1 MDSKPSCRIV
11 IVDDEPKKSQRL
23 QAGLQGLRVPG
34 MDVRAPSNS
43 EIETQLDA
51 LYARR
56 EALDTG
62 KGLSGI
68 PSMLDETDVLIA
80 DFDLRDLKDHRGFAT
95 GEEIAYSAR
104 LFSKVKIVVVVNH
117 PNIGLHNFDLTLQR
131 DRDFRGDV
139 YVGSEQCL
147 NPGLWV
153 TDAGHEGFLPWSWI
167 PLIEEVRS
175 FEHCASQ
182 VTQNVNVGTLQ
193 FFGLDKADTRPSP
206 QMLAYLGIKRDEDVL
221 IKDLLRQP
229 SATYVRRRDL
239 DPLSSDNERY
249 SQVATALLRKWFRRW
264 IMPPQTLLADLPH
277 LGMALPWGLSDYKDR
292 ELWNRL
298 AHCGR
303 SSEACD
309 VATLVQAP
317 IAQQL
322 FQRIEWC
329 GRPTFFLARARA
341 ATEAAGTFLPAFK
354 PSEVP
359 KIAFAE
365 DLSRFVEADQAVEYS
380 LTLDGETQLRTVSD
394 GKRVKIEGDTYG
406 LEKIVY
412 SPESL
417 IL

>member
-1 MDSKPSCRIV
+1 MDDRPGCRIV
-11 IVDDEPKKSQRL
+11 IFDDEPKKSQRL
-23 QAGLQGLRVPG
+23 QAALLGLRVPG
-34 MDVRAPSNS
+34 MDVRAPSNL
-43 EIETQLDA
+43 EIEAQLDA

-62 KGLSGI
+62 KALSGI
-68 PSMLDETDVLIA
+68 PSMLDDTDVLIA

-117 PNIGLHNFDLTLQR
+117 PSIGLHNFDLTLQR
-131 DRDFRGDV
+131 DREYRGDV

-153 TDAGHEGFLPWSWI
+153 IDAGHRGFLPWSWI

-175 FEHCASQ
+175 FGQCASQ
-182 VTQNVNVGTLQ
+182 IAQNANVGTLQ
-193 FFGLDKADTRPSP
+193 FFGLDKEDTRPSP
-206 QMLAYLGIKRDEDVL
+206 QMLSYLGIKRDEDVL
-221 IKDLLRQP
+221 IKDLLGQP
-229 SATYVRRRDL
+229 SATYVRQKDL
-239 DPLSSDNERY
+239 GPLSIDNERY
-249 SQVATALLRKWFRRW
+249 SQVATAMLRKWFRRW
-264 IMPPQTLLADLPH
+264 VMPPQTLLADLPH
-277 LGMALPWGLSDYKDR
+277 LGMALPWGLCDYKDP
-292 ELWNRL
+292 ELWSRL

-303 SSEACD
+303 SSAGCD

-317 IAQQL
+317 VAQQR
-322 FQRIEWC
+322 FQRIEWS

-354 PSEVP
+354 AAEVP

-365 DLSRFVEADQAVEYS
+365 DLSRFVEADQVTEYA
-380 LTLDGETQLRTVSD
+380 LTLDGETQLRNVSD
-394 GKRVKIEGDTYG
+394 AKRVKIEGDTYG
-406 LEKIVY
+406 LEKIIY